1 MFSRILIAF
10 AAAGLFI
17 GACTDTES
25 NTNLNPDGPPEIAQ
39 VRLLEAYT
47 DSSNTALTRRVFAYG
62 SHPMATSDDEHPV
75 TTAAAT
81 MQSMRIIMD
90 ELLVGNY
97 LEQVQCRAPVDA
109 NGAFS
114 NVPLGAT
121 PDDIAKCCVAG
132 DALLQTCIGPLA
144 TCVCQLPGGC
154 GDVMMGQPV
163 GILDV
168 NEDGAADNTS
178 FMPNSVGLQC
188 SGITVP
194 IDPDNSYYNPS
205 GNQQVPAMG
214 GFDAL
219 GPAIVLAPL
228 NGVLPTNT
236 TCQLTFNPNIVDK
249 DGNKVCAP
257 PNGRPADCTGRLDQ
271 CEAEFE
277 AGCTPGDVSNF
288 SFKVLPFSIAL
299 QGVSDGDTGVDG
311 TSPFFANANA
321 PVSVT
326 SLANITITPAPP
338 GGFTVTAPMPTQIK
352 ITFTT
357 PLTTMT
363 MYTLTIPVTVTD
375 SFMQGLPAPLVIHF
389 TTA

>member
-1 MFSRILIAF
+1 MFSRIWILIAVVSLF
-10 AAAGLFI
+10 A
-17 GACTDTES
+17 GACTDTAS
-25 NTNLNPDGPPEIAQ
+25 NTDLDTDGPPEIAQ

-47 DSSNTALTRRVFAYG
+47 DSSNTPLTRRVFAYG

-81 MQSMRIIMD
+81 MQSLRVIMSR
-90 ELLVGNY
+90 LLLGNY
-97 LEQVQCRAPVDA
+97 LEQIQCRAPVDM

-114 NVPLGAT
+114 SVPLGAT

-132 DALLQTCIGPLA
+132 DALLQTCVGPLA
-144 TCVCQLPGGC
+144 TCICQLPGGC
-154 GDVMMGQPV
+154 GGVMMGQPV

-188 SGITVP
+188 GSVTVP

-228 NGVLPTNT
+228 NGVLPTNL
-236 TCQLTFNPNIVDK
+236 TCQLTFNSNIVD
-249 DGNKVCAP
+249 DTNTEVCATP
-257 PNGRPADCTGRLDQ
+257 VGRPVDCTGRLDQ
-271 CEAEFE
+271 CQAEFQT
-277 AGCTPGDVSNF
+277 GCTPGNVSDF
-288 SFKVLPFSIAL
+288 TFKVQPLELDVQA
-299 QGVSDGDTGVDG
+299 VNDGDTGIDP
-311 TSPFFANANA
+311 TIPIFINANA
-321 PVSVT
+321 PVAAAT
-326 SLANITITPAPP
+326 LANITITPAPP

-352 ITFTT
+352 LTFTA
-357 PLTTMT
+357 PLAAMTT
-363 MYTLTIPVTVTD
+363 YTLTIPVTVTD
-375 SFMQGLPAPLVIHF
+375 TFMQPLPAPVVVHF